1 MSATPLRMV
10 AFILFATAIVPGPAI
25 ASPYTDAV
33 ETAVFTI
40 CPQLR
45 AGLIAAEQEP
55 GVPATLGYRRQR
67 DLEEDWTDA
76 EDGAPF
82 VLRRG
87 RGVGAV
93 TIGYWPSPR
102 LRSVNFAGRQ
112 AAASAVRIRARLS
125 ASRTYRRE
133 PAADYVL
140 GDVRHEAWRVSGA
153 ESACLAIDAPTAD
166 SPTTTYDV
174 RIEPLPPLHPGLAMS
189 ACAPASERR

>member
-1 MSATPLRMV
+1 MTALRPVLFVAVVAAAVGPVPLV
-10 AFILFATAIVPGPAI
+10 

-45 AGLIAAEQEP
+45 AGMVAAEQEP
-55 GVPATLGYRRQR
+55 GALARLGYWRQR

-82 VLRRG
+82 VFRRG

-93 TIGYWPSPR
+93 TIGYWAYPR
-102 LRSVNFAGRQ
+102 LCSVSFAGRQ
-112 AAASAVRIRARLS
+112 AAAAAERLRARLS
-125 ASRTYRRE
+125 AAPRTYRRE

-140 GDVRHEAWRVSGA
+140 GDVRHEAWRVAGVD
-153 ESACLAIDAPTAD
+153 SACLAIDGPTAD
-166 SPTTTYDV
+166 STTTTYDV
-174 RIEPLPPLHPGLAMS
+174 RLEPLPPLHPGLAMS
-189 ACAPASERR
+189 ACAPAGERR